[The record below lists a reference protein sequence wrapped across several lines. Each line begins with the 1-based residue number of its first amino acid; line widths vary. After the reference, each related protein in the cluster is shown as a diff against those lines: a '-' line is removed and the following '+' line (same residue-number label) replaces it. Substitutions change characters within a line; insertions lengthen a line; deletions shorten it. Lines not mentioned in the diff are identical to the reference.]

1 MKNYVKPEVEV
12 MSFLADE
19 NIMVNPVGDLTG
31 SNVSGGFGDHTQN

>member
-19 NIMVNPVGDLTG
+19 NIMVTPLDLSRGDLTPG
-31 SNVSGGFGDHTQN
+31 YIER